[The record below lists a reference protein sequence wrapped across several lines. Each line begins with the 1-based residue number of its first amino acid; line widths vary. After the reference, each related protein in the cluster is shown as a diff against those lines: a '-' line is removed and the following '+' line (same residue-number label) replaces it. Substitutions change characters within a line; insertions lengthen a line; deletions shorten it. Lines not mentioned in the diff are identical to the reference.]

1 MSRATRFAEA
11 LLRDASRLLLRR
23 SARRDLIA
31 VPYCLTRQRYPHQKN
46 TNDFNSEG
54 AAPAQLP
61 EDKVSSSSAFTLV
74 SHTSRNVFLAAEWG
88 DY

>member
-1 MSRATRFAEA
+1 MTR
-11 LLRDASRLLLRR
+11 RDSCLLRR

-46 TNDFNSEG
+46 ANDFNSEG
-54 AAPAQLP
+54 ASAAQLP